1 MVQSSH
7 AAQYGLDTPTHPRA
21 LADQT
26 YAINPKD
33 HCVFV
38 IASGARRRPAT
49 PPAHACSW
57 LQQARTSISSKDRL
71 DAPDLLILA
80 LAVPP
85 KYARAKKLKTRDGCK
100 DVGIRLGLKLLR
112 SNHGL

>member
-1 MVQSSH
+1 MVHSSH

-38 IASGARRRPAT
+38 IASGACRRPARRDAANSCT
-49 PPAHACSW
+49 QLVTAGSHVAMRQTCSSSPLRFLPKTLWCEETQDSRW
-57 LQQARTSISSKDRL
+57 LW
-71 DAPDLLILA
+71 
-80 LAVPP
+80 
-85 KYARAKKLKTRDGCK
+85 
-100 DVGIRLGLKLLR
+100 DVGIRFG
-112 SNHGL
+112 